1 MKKIILSL
9 SLLLSAGLS
18 TVFAAADPNPDQ
30 QVLNLFKKEFTAAE
44 NVIWSR
50 QGDYDKATFLLAGR
64 RVVAWFNPQTTQL
77 EGSIREVFF
86 DQLPLSVMTA
96 VDRRFPE
103 AEISNI
109 KEINNSEGTSYRILL
124 DSKDKKYSVKVS
136 SSGNISEVEKLTK

>member
-18 TVFAAADPNPDQ
+18 AVFAATDPNPDE

-44 NVIWSR
+44 NVVWSR
-50 QGDYDKATFLLAGR
+50 QGDYDKATFLLAGY

-77 EGSIREVFF
+77 EGSIREIFF
-86 DQLPLSVMTA
+86 DQLPLTVMTA

-103 AEISNI
+103 AEISNV
-109 KEINNSEGTSYRILL
+109 KEITNSDGTSYRIRL
-124 DSKDKKYSVKVS
+124 DAKNKKYTIKVGS
-136 SSGNISEVEKLTK
+136 AGNISEVEKLTK

>member
-9 SLLLSAGLS
+9 SLLLSAGLAN
-18 TVFAAADPNPDQ
+18 VFAASDPNPDE

-50 QGDYDKATFLLAGR
+50 QGEYDKATFLLAGH
-64 RVVAWFNPQTTQL
+64 RVVAWFNPQTTEL
-77 EGSIREVFF
+77 EGSIREIFF

-103 AEISNI
+103 ADISNV

-124 DSKDKKYSVKVS
+124 DSKNKKYRIKVGS
-136 SSGNISEVEKLTK
+136 AGNISEVEKLTK